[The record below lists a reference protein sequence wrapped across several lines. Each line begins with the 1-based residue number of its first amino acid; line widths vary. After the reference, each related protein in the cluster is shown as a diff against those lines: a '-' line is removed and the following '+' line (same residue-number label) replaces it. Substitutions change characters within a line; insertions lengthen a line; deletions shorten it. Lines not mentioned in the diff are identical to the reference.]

1 MTKKKKIS
9 SAKLTIRQRIA
20 RGVGVWQVKLRKRRA
35 DYLKRRPHR
44 SFRRTRRRDY
54 KRSLKLPGYWLLTKQ
69 VMMPLL
75 RHKRVFFG
83 LALLYVIFTMA
94 LSNMMAQ
101 ETYVQFRE
109 ITTGAVEEGLASTVV
124 ANLVLFW
131 SVLSRQFSGAASS
144 ELGSPEQ
151 IFGVLFGI
159 YTWLTVVVLLRA
171 ILAGKR
177 LRLRDGLYSSGGPVI
192 ALIVLLLILAVQSVP
207 AAVAAIA
214 YSAANGSG
222 LLDQTATLMLFGG
235 GAILLAM
242 LSLYWATSTI
252 LAMVI
257 ATLPGMY
264 PMQAIK
270 IAGDLVIGRRIR
282 VLLRLLWSIV
292 LLLLMWVVVLLPMI
306 LLDGAL
312 KSAIPGLDWLP
323 LVPVTALLL
332 MAWSVVFEAAYV
344 YILYRKVVDDD
355 AAPA

>member
-9 SAKLTIRQRIA
+9 SAKLTIRQRIV

-344 YILYRKVVDDD
+344 YVLYRKVVDDD